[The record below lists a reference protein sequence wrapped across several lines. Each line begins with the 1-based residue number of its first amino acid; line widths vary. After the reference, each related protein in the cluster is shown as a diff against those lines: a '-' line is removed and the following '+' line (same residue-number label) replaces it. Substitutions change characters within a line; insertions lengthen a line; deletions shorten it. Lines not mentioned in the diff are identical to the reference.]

1 MKVVLLAQLPP
12 PSGGIAS
19 WTKRMQVAELKN
31 DWKVAIVD
39 EKVIGGRDIFGENTK
54 KKLSV
59 EAKRC
64 WGIWKNLWKELNDKN
79 AKIVHSSIPAGFT
92 GMLRE
97 TICAIITKIRGRKFI
112 IHFRCTVP
120 NMVKDHKTLFIF
132 KTLVS
137 LSNAVILLNTP
148 SMEFVAKH
156 MPRKTV
162 KLIPNFVS
170 VDEKKND
177 RIYETDKITVL
188 YVGGVIRE
196 KGCAD
201 IFECAKRT
209 PQINYRLVGAVDK
222 EMKEQLVPKNVTLC
236 SETDKDGVQREI
248 NKADIFLFASFFH
261 GEGFSN
267 ALAEAMANGLPCVVS
282 DWAANAD
289 MIEDKGGFVVP
300 VHDIDKMVEAIEKL
314 SSNSSMRREMGK
326 WNQMKVERYYSQ
338 DCVTSQYV
346 DLYEKL
352 ISE

>member
-31 DWKVAIVD
+31 GWKVAIVD

-54 KKLSV
+54 KRITV

-79 AKIVHSSIPAGFT
+79 AVVVHSSIPAGFT

-97 TICAIITKIRGRKFI
+97 TICALITKIRGRKFI

-120 NMVKDHKTLFIF
+120 NMVKDRKTLFMF
-132 KTLVS
+132 NTLVS
-137 LSNAVILLNTP
+137 LSDAVIALNTP
-148 SMEFVAKH
+148 SVAFVEKYK
-156 MPRKTV
+156 PSKIV

-170 VDEKKND
+170 VDERKKN
-177 RIYETDKITVL
+177 RTYEAEQVTVL

-196 KGCAD
+196 KGCVD
-201 IFECAKRT
+201 LLECARRT
-209 PQINYRLVGAVDK
+209 PRINYRLVGAIDQ
-222 EMKEQLVPKNVTLC
+222 EMKGQQIPENVTLC
-236 SETDKDGVQREI
+236 GETNKEGVQKEF

-289 MIEDKGGFVVP
+289 MIENKGGFVVP
-300 VHDIDKMVEAIEKL
+300 VHDTPKMVEAIEKL
-314 SSNSSMRREMGK
+314 SFDSSMRREMGE
-326 WNQMKVERYYSQ
+326 WNRMKVERYYTQ
-338 DCVTSQYV
+338 ECVTSQYV
-346 DLYEKL
+346 DLYEEL
-352 ISE
+352 L